1 MATDT
6 VHNSAAPTIRKVL
19 IPISSKLRMI
29 NVFDWYLSHA
39 KQDGDYLIFVHTI
52 KPNKFAKNLSLPMLI
67 GTTMK
72 ISASSVE
79 DGKHACRE
87 LMCLAKKNDL
97 QAHSYMYVDSDLN
110 AALRKAIKELKPDA
124 VLINR
129 LRFGALKNSTA
140 NDIVGFRKNTFSCTC
155 DVCSSQKEQ
164 MTLLQCR

>member
-6 VHNSAAPTIRKVL
+6 VPNSTVSSLRKVL
-19 IPISSKLRMI
+19 IPISPTSRTI
-29 NVFDWYLSHA
+29 NAFEWYLSHA
-39 KQDGDYLIFVHTI
+39 KQDGDYLIFVHTV
-52 KPNKFAKNLSLPMLI
+52 KPNKLAKNLSLPMLI
-67 GTTMK
+67 GTTLK

-79 DGKHACRE
+79 DGKHVCRE
-87 LMCLAKKNDL
+87 FMCLAKKNDL

-129 LRFGALKNSTA
+129 LEFGALKNRTA
-140 NDIVGFRKNTFSCTC
+140 NNIINYQKATFSCTC
-155 DVCSSQKEQ
+155 NVCSSQKER

>member
-1 MATDT
+1 MATVT
-6 VHNSAAPTIRKVL
+6 APNSTASSIRKVL
-19 IPISSKLRMI
+19 IPIGPKSRMI

-67 GTTMK
+67 GTTVK

-87 LMCLAKKNDL
+87 FMCLAKKNDL

-124 VLINR
+124 VLVNR
-129 LRFGALKNSTA
+129 PGFDALKNRTA
-140 NDIVGFRKNTFSCTC
+140 NNIINFQKPAFPCTC
-155 DVCSSQKEQ
+155 YVCSSQKEQ